1 MKGSLAQALYN
12 SVYGRSIA
20 VRARRLTVFLFSVTF
35 VVVSTAI
42 FVLASAVTN
51 RASEDLA
58 RFYAQEVVDR
68 FHSHVN
74 ADLTLVRKSARSIA
88 VSRWF
93 GNEDNLEKKAAAF
106 NVLLD
111 YVNLKPDTL
120 LYFGILDSQNEY
132 IVQAGMTFD
141 EFVPHSRLNPLD
153 PDDAWFFSAIASPFD
168 YSMNFDSDKVTDTWR
183 LWINHKVVYDGV
195 LVGVLGAG
203 ILIEPVL
210 KDMFAHY
217 NERNVQGY
225 VIDASGNIMMCSS
238 LMEYHLVGTAGSI
251 HSAFAARNLSH
262 VIDSYLRSVNGH
274 FDSYAQPLFVEFGRV
289 VSEFVSVV
297 PIPYTDWSVI
307 AFFDSRSLFSFMSLM
322 PLLVVMLSA
331 LLVYT
336 LVDSIGRHKLVFAP
350 IRRLT
355 SSLSE
360 NGEAGDIY
368 GLKRRDEIGGLA
380 RSVQEMRQ
388 RIGSYAD
395 SLQVALQERDRQ
407 EQLLDAVNWT
417 SELLLSSVSKENFD
431 NSLEEGMGYMGR
443 CVDGDR
449 FAIWQNEI
457 RDGNFCCVLKY
468 EWLKDSSAGN
478 RNSPSNIEEIFFRGI
493 PAWLEKLTAGEYV
506 NGPFRE
512 LLFTER
518 TFLGHP
524 DIKSLLVIPI
534 HLREVFWGF
543 ITVED
548 RRKERVFTD
557 DEISILR
564 SGGWMIV
571 NAIDRD
577 MQLTD
582 INEAHERLQLLV
594 DSSPLCC
601 NLWNRN
607 IENILCNEAAV
618 RLFGVRDKAEYL
630 EKLVELHP
638 EYQLD
643 GRLSQEKLLEYVETA
658 FEKGSCTFEWM
669 HQTLDGTPIH
679 CEVVFVRI
687 NYGGE
692 FVIAGYTRDLRGY
705 KLMMKGLNQRDNM
718 LQTMNRVAAIL
729 LRAESEIFKENLLRC
744 MGMIAQTVDVDRVY
758 IWKNYSDNGRNYC
771 AQQYEW
777 VEGVS
782 SQLKT
787 DMAYAE
793 FPFMENVLIC
803 GHCINSPV
811 RDLPAREHDRMRS
824 QDVLSVLVVPVF
836 LKDEFWGYVGFD
848 DCHEERVFSENE
860 ESILRAGSLLM
871 ANALLRN
878 EMTLN
883 MQSALENAKAASR
896 AKSSFLSNMSHEIR
910 TPMNAIIGMTMIG
923 KTSASMDKK
932 DYALEKI
939 EDASNHLLGIIN
951 DILEMSKIE
960 AGKFELSIMVFNLEK
975 LLQKV
980 FNIISFR
987 IEEKRQKFT
996 VYIDK
1001 DIPHMLVGD
1010 DLRLAQVITNLLS
1023 NATKFT
1029 PEEESVHL
1037 GIHLEGVENGFYTIR
1052 FVVRD
1057 TGIGISREQ
1066 QMRLFKSFEQAERG
1080 ITRRYGGT
1088 GLGLAIS
1095 KYIVELMGGAIW
1107 IESELGKGTTVSFTV
1122 QAKRGGENIPYLSN
1136 VDRSV
1141 ARVLIVNDNPDLQL
1155 NFEDIAGQLQLKCDA
1170 AHSREET
1177 LRLVEEKG
1185 PYDIFFIDWKMSD
1198 RSGIELAREIKAL
1211 HADRPVV
1218 LTVSIAEWNAV
1229 EKEAKT
1235 AGVDDFLSEPLLS
1248 STVAECVAKHIGVS
1262 DSATDDIE
1270 DEEDDA
1276 MFGLDETFPGR
1287 CVLLAEDV
1295 EINREIVQTI
1305 LEPAEIE
1312 IDCAVTG
1319 TEAVRMFRDNPDR
1332 YDIIFMDLQMPEMN
1346 GLEATKRIRN
1356 LDTPKARDIP
1366 IIAMTANVFKEDIEV
1381 CLESGM
1387 NAHIGKPLVLGEV
1400 MEILR
1405 QYLREPHPEH
1415 DVGEI
1420 WNG

>member
-1 MKGSLAQALYN
+1 MKNSLAQMLYN
-12 SVYGRSIA
+12 SVYGRDIA
-20 VRARRLTVFLFSVTF
+20 VRARRVTVILFSLVFVIVT
-35 VVVSTAI
+35 TAI
-42 FVLASAVTN
+42 FVLASAITSN
-51 RASEDLA
+51 ASENLA
-58 RFYAQEVVDR
+58 RFYAQEAVNR
-68 FHSHVN
+68 FHSHIN
-74 ADLTLVRKSARSIA
+74 TDLTLLRRSAGSIA
-88 VSRWF
+88 VSSWF
-93 GNEDNLEKKAAAF
+93 RNEDDPQRKAEAF
-106 NVLLD
+106 NVMLD
-111 YVNLKPDTL
+111 YMNIKPDTI
-120 LYFGILDSQNEY
+120 LYFGILYSQNEY
-132 IVQAGMTFD
+132 LVRAGMTFD
-141 EFVPHSRLNPLD
+141 EFAPHSIITPLD
-153 PDDAWFFSAIASPFD
+153 LADTWFFSTLLSPFD
-168 YSMNFDSDKVTDTWR
+168 YNMNFDADKVTGEWR
-183 LWINHKVVYDGV
+183 LRINHKVVYDGE

-203 ILIEPVL
+203 IRIEPVL
-210 KDMFAHY
+210 RGMFAHY
-217 NERNVQGY
+217 SYRNVQGY
-225 VIDASGNIMMCSS
+225 LIDANGNIMMCST
-238 LMEYHLVGTAGSI
+238 LMEYHVSGAGGNI
-251 HSAFAARNLSH
+251 HPAFAARNLSS
-262 VIDSYLRSVNGH
+262 VIDAYLRGIYGH
-274 FDSYAQPLFVEFGRV
+274 FDSDAQPLFVEFGRV

-307 AFFDSRSLFSFMSLM
+307 AFFDSRSLFSFMDLM
-322 PLLVVMLSA
+322 PLLIVMLAA

-336 LVDSIGRHKLVFAP
+336 LADSIGMHRLVFGP
-350 IRRLT
+350 LRRLS
-355 SSLSE
+355 SSLSKSD
-360 NGEAGDIY
+360 ADSYIY

-380 RSVQEMRQ
+380 RSIRDMKQ
-388 RIGSYAD
+388 RIGTYAE

-417 SELLLSSVSKENFD
+417 SELLLSSMNRDNFD

-449 FAIWQNEI
+449 FAFWQNETK
-457 RDGNFCCVLKY
+457 DGNYCCVLKY
-468 EWLKDSSAGN
+468 EWLNSLCAGEKSLAN
-478 RNSPSNIEEIFFRGI
+478 VEEVFFRGT
-493 PAWLEKLTAGEYV
+493 PAWLEKLTKGEYI
-506 NGPFRE
+506 NGPFKS
-512 LLFTER
+512 LPFAER
-518 TFLGHP
+518 TFLSHP

-534 HLREVFWGF
+534 HLRELFWGF

-548 RRKERVFTD
+548 RRVERTFTD

-577 MQLTD
+577 MQLAD
-582 INEAHERLQLLV
+582 INDAHERLQLLV

-607 IENILCNEAAV
+607 AENIMCNEAAV

-630 EKLVELHP
+630 DKLDSLSP

-643 GRLSQEKLLEYVETA
+643 GRLSSEKLQEYIVTA
-658 FEKGSCTFEWM
+658 FERGSCTFEWM
-669 HQTLDGTPIH
+669 HQSLDGMLIP
-679 CEVVFVRI
+679 CEVDFMRI

-692 FVIAGYTRDLRGY
+692 FVIAGYTRDLRAY
-705 KLMMKGLNQRDNM
+705 KTMMKGLNQRDNM

-729 LRAESEIFKENLLRC
+729 LRAESDIFKENLLRC

-758 IWKNYSDNGRNYC
+758 IWKNYSEGGRNYC

-782 SQLKT
+782 SQLRK

-811 RDLPAREHDRMRS
+811 RDLPAREHERMRS

-836 LKDEFWGYVGFD
+836 LKDEFWGFVGFD

-883 MQSALENAKAASR
+883 MQMALENANAASR

-923 KTSASMDKK
+923 KTSDSLDKK
-932 DYALEKI
+932 NYALDKI

-996 VYIDK
+996 VFIDSK
-1001 DIPHMLVGD
+1001 IPHMLVGD

-1029 PEEESVHL
+1029 PEGESVHL
-1037 GIHLEGVENGFYTIR
+1037 GIHLENEESGLYTIR

-1066 QMRLFKSFEQAERG
+1066 QMRLFRSFEQAERG

-1095 KYIVELMGGAIW
+1095 K
-1107 IESELGKGTTVSFTV
+1107 
-1122 QAKRGGENIPYLSN
+1122 
-1136 VDRSV
+1136 
-1141 ARVLIVNDNPDLQL
+1141 
-1155 NFEDIAGQLQLKCDA
+1155 
-1170 AHSREET
+1170 
-1177 LRLVEEKG
+1177 
-1185 PYDIFFIDWKMSD
+1185 
-1198 RSGIELAREIKAL
+1198 
-1211 HADRPVV
+1211 
-1218 LTVSIAEWNAV
+1218 
-1229 EKEAKT
+1229 
-1235 AGVDDFLSEPLLS
+1235 
-1248 STVAECVAKHIGVS
+1248 
-1262 DSATDDIE
+1262 
-1270 DEEDDA
+1270 
-1276 MFGLDETFPGR
+1276 
-1287 CVLLAEDV
+1287 
-1295 EINREIVQTI
+1295 
-1305 LEPAEIE
+1305 
-1312 IDCAVTG
+1312 
-1319 TEAVRMFRDNPDR
+1319 
-1332 YDIIFMDLQMPEMN
+1332 
-1346 GLEATKRIRN
+1346 
-1356 LDTPKARDIP
+1356 
-1366 IIAMTANVFKEDIEV
+1366 
-1381 CLESGM
+1381 
-1387 NAHIGKPLVLGEV
+1387 
-1400 MEILR
+1400 
-1405 QYLREPHPEH
+1405 
-1415 DVGEI
+1415 
-1420 WNG
+1420 

>member
-1 MKGSLAQALYN
+1 MKGSLVQMLHD
-12 SVYGRSIA
+12 SIYGRNIA
-20 VRARRLTVFLFSVTF
+20 VRARRVTVILFSLVFVIVTMVVF
-35 VVVSTAI
+35 VMAST
-42 FVLASAVTN
+42 VTN
-51 RASEDLA
+51 NASENLA
-58 RFYAQEVVDR
+58 RFYAQESVDR
-68 FHSHVN
+68 FLSYVKG
-74 ADLTLVRKSARSIA
+74 DLTLVRKSAGSIA
-88 VSRWF
+88 VSSWF
-93 GNEDNLEKKAAAF
+93 RDEDDQQRKAEAF
-106 NVLLD
+106 NVMLD
-111 YVNLKPDTL
+111 YVNVKPDTL

-132 IVQAGMTFD
+132 MVQAGMTFD
-141 EFVPHSRLNPLD
+141 EFVSHSRFNPLD
-153 PDDAWFFSAIASPFD
+153 PDDVWFFNTVVSPFD
-168 YSMNFDSDKVTDTWR
+168 YNVNFDADKVTGAWR
-183 LWINHKVVYDGV
+183 LWINHKVFYDGE
-195 LVGVLGAG
+195 LVGVFGAG
-203 ILIEPVL
+203 IRIEPII
-210 KDMFAHY
+210 KGMFR
-217 NERNVQGY
+217 NRGKNVQGY
-225 VIDASGNIMMCSS
+225 VIDANGNIMMCST
-238 LMEYHLVGTAGSI
+238 LMEYHVAGAGGSV
-251 HSAFAARNLSH
+251 HSAFSARNLSH
-262 VIDSYLRSVNGH
+262 VIDSYLRGIDGH
-274 FDSYAQPLFVEFGRV
+274 FDSSAEPLFVEFGRV
-289 VSEFVSVV
+289 VSGFVSVV
-297 PIPYTDWSVI
+297 PIPYTDWSVV
-307 AFFDSRSLFSFMSLM
+307 AFFHSRSLFSFMDLM
-322 PLLVVMLSA
+322 PLLIVMLTA

-336 LVDSIGRHKLVFAP
+336 LADSIGMHKLVFGP
-350 IRRLT
+350 LNRLN
-355 SSLSE
+355 SSLANDVDS
-360 NGEAGDIY
+360 NLY

-388 RIGSYAD
+388 RIGTYAD
-395 SLQVALQERDRQ
+395 SLRVALQERDRQ

-417 SELLLSSVSKENFD
+417 SELLLSSVNRENFE

-443 CVDGDR
+443 CVDGNR
-449 FAIWQNEI
+449 FAIWKNDI
-457 RDGNFCCVLKY
+457 KDGNFRCVLKY
-468 EWLKDSSAGN
+468 EWLEDSSSEKKN
-478 RNSPSNIEEIFFRGI
+478 PPNVEEIFFRGI
-493 PAWLEKLTAGEYV
+493 PDWLEKLTKGEYI
-506 NGPFRE
+506 NGPFKS
-512 LLFTER
+512 LSFAER
-518 TFLGHP
+518 TFLSHP
-524 DIKSLLVIPI
+524 DIKTLLVIPI
-534 HLREVFWGF
+534 HLREFFWGF

-548 RRKERVFTD
+548 RRVERSFTD

-577 MQLTD
+577 MQLAG

-607 IENILCNEAAV
+607 TENILCNEAAV

-630 EKLVELHP
+630 EKLDSLHP

-643 GRLSQEKLLEYVETA
+643 GRLSTEKLRGYVETA

-669 HQTLDGTPIH
+669 HQMLDGTPIP
-679 CEVVFVRI
+679 CEVNFMRI

-692 FVIAGYTRDLRGY
+692 FVIAGYTRDLRAY
-705 KLMMKGLNQRDNM
+705 KIMMKGLNQRDNM

-729 LRAESEIFKENLLRC
+729 LRAESDIFKENLLRC

-758 IWKNYSDNGRNYC
+758 IWKNYGEGGRNFC

-777 VEGVS
+777 VERVS
-782 SQLKT
+782 PQLHE

-811 RDLPAREHDRMRS
+811 RDLPAREHERMRA

-836 LKDEFWGYVGFD
+836 LKDEFWGFVGFD

-883 MQSALENAKAASR
+883 MQLALENAKAASR

-923 KTSASMDKK
+923 KTSDSLGKK
-932 DYALEKI
+932 DYALDKI

-980 FNIISFR
+980 FNIINFR

-996 VYIDK
+996 VYIDR

-1037 GIHLEGVENGFYTIR
+1037 GIHLESVEDGLYTIR
-1052 FVVRD
+1052 FVVKD

-1066 QMRLFKSFEQAERG
+1066 QMRLFRSFEQAERG

-1095 KYIVELMGGAIW
+1095 KYIVELMGGKIW

-1122 QAKRGGENIPYLSN
+1122 QTRRGGENISYLPN

-1141 ARVLIVNDNPDLQL
+1141 ARVLLVDDNPALQL
-1155 NFEDIAGQLQLKCDA
+1155 NFEDIASQLQLKCDTA
-1170 AHSREET
+1170 SDREDA
-1177 LRLVEEKG
+1177 LRFIDEKG
-1185 PYDIFFIDWKMSD
+1185 SYDMYFIDWKISG
-1198 RSGIELAREIKAL
+1198 RTGIELAREIKAL
-1211 HADRPVV
+1211 DAGKSIV
-1218 LTVSIAEWNAV
+1218 LMVSIAEWNAV
-1229 EKEAKT
+1229 ELEAKT
-1235 AGVDDFLSEPLLS
+1235 AGVDDFLSKPLLS
-1248 STVAECVAKHIGVS
+1248 STVAECVAKHIGI
-1262 DSATDDIE
+1262 SASGMGDMG
-1270 DEEDDA
+1270 DA
-1276 MFGLDETFPGR
+1276 EGDTILVQGETFPGR
-1287 CVLLAEDV
+1287 RVLLAEDV

-1305 LEPAEIE
+1305 LEPTEIE
-1312 IDCAVTG
+1312 IDCAVNG
-1319 TEAVRMFRDNPDR
+1319 IEAVRMFKDNPGR

-1346 GLEATKRIRN
+1346 GLEATKHIRD
-1356 LDTPKARDIP
+1356 LDFPKASEIP

-1405 QYLREPHPEH
+1405 QYLRAPSEEH
-1415 DVGEI
+1415 DADAI